1 MRAVAYS
8 RTGEP
13 DVLRMVKRAV
23 PVPGPGEVRVS
34 VQVSG
39 VNPTDWKARRGGGV
53 GAKLAFPEVV
63 PNQDGAGTIDAVG
76 DAVDTSRVGERV
88 WLWEAAWQRADGT
101 AQEQVVVPARQAVRL
116 PDHVSFDVGASLGIP
131 ALTAHRCLTVADH
144 GPHRLARGALE
155 GRTVLV
161 AGGAGAVGHAAIQL
175 GRWAGARVIT
185 TVSGDEKAKLAH
197 AAGANHIVNYRSPD
211 AVDQIRRLAPDG
223 VDIIV
228 EVAPAVNAALDAA
241 VVAPNATVA
250 VYAGDGG
257 GEFLLSVREL
267 MSRNVR
273 YQFVLV
279 YTVPTAAKDQAV
291 ADISAAAADGAL
303 PVGSEAGLPL
313 HRFPLDQTADAHAS
327 VEAGAIG
334 KVLIDVRPAIANDG
348 ARS

>member
-1 MRAVAYS
+1 
-8 RTGEP
+8 
-13 DVLRMVKRAV
+13 MVERAV
-23 PVPGPGEVRVS
+23 PVPGPGEVRVC

-53 GAKLAFPEVV
+53 GAELPFPEVV

-76 DAVDTSRVGERV
+76 DGVDTSCVGERV

-116 PDHVSFDVGASLGIP
+116 AQGVSFDVGASLGIP

-144 GPHRLARGALE
+144 GPDKLTPGAME

-185 TVSGDEKAKLAH
+185 TVSSDDKAALAR
-197 AAGANHIVNYRSPD
+197 AAGADHVVHYRSPD
-211 AVDQIRRLAPDG
+211 AVDQIRRLAPAG
-223 VDIIV
+223 VDVIV
-228 EVAPAVNAALDAA
+228 ELAPAANAALDAA
-241 VVAPNATVA
+241 VVAPNGTVA
-250 VYAGDGG
+250 IYADDGG

-279 YTVPTAAKDQAV
+279 YTVPAAAKDGAV
-291 ADISAAAADGAL
+291 ADVSAAAADGAL

-313 HRFPLDQTADAHAS
+313 HRFRLDQTADAHAA

-334 KVLIDVRPAIANDG
+334 KVLIDVRPAVVGDG